1 MKKSEIW
8 LRILG
13 CLTASEVF
21 QSRTDEEQYLMLNE
35 VVGAVNG
42 AKTSEL
48 LSSTNTLITGV
59 DNA

>member
-13 CLTASEVF
+13 CLTASDAF
-21 QSRTDEEQYLMLNE
+21 QSCTDEEQYLMLNE

-42 AKTSEL
+42 AKVSEL